1 MHRVI
6 AHVSGKV
13 QRNGYR
19 SEVVTIGRALDLTG
33 YAKNLPDDRVEILA
47 EGSEADLERFCKA
60 IRIESTSVRVDD
72 IEIGYS
78 DLAGGSN
85 GFHEV
90 LDIGETC
97 IQPNM
102 ESDIV
107 IEYLKELI
115 EAFREG
121 FKEMSL
127 RLDKINSTLDKIALN
142 YDIEDVRDIGMKAAN
157 EGPRVEGSNQE

>member
-1 MHRVI
+1 MCRVI
-6 AHVSGKV
+6 VHVSGKV

-33 YAKNLPDDRVEILA
+33 YANNLPDGRVEILA

-60 IRIESTSVRVDD
+60 IRIKSTLVRVDD
-72 IEIGYS
+72 IEIEYS
-78 DLAGGSN
+78 DPAGGLN

-90 LDIGETC
+90 LDMGETC

-107 IEYLKELI
+107 IEYLEELI

-121 FKEMSL
+121 FKEMGL
-127 RLDKINSTLDKIALN
+127 RLDKINSTLDKIA
-142 YDIEDVRDIGMKAAN
+142 KK
-157 EGPRVEGSNQE
+157 

>member
-1 MHRVI
+1 MRRIIV
-6 AHVSGKV
+6 HVSGKV
-13 QRNGYR
+13 QRNCYR

-47 EGSEADLERFCKA
+47 EGSDADLERFCKA
-60 IRIESTSVRVDD
+60 IRVEGTLIRVED
-72 IEIGYS
+72 IEIEYS
-78 DLAGGSN
+78 DPAGRLN

-102 ESDIV
+102 ESDTV

-127 RLDKINSTLDKIALN
+127 RLDKINSTRDKIA
-142 YDIEDVRDIGMKAAN
+142 KK
-157 EGPRVEGSNQE
+157 